1 MKEERKYINISVPVS
16 LLERIDAFAE
26 HRGIPRTAA
35 IMVLTSSSL
44 DDFDASKNKNRDNGK
59 ATAM

>member
-16 LLERIDAFAE
+16 LLERIDTFAE

-35 IMVLTSSSL
+35 IMVLASSSL